1 MPPTLTRIPQADI
14 EDHAIGAAHCG
25 IVATFSAI
33 SIALSTSTTSEPVTA
48 DRLLHK
54 TSLGPLIDD
63 VDGAASTV
71 GLTEDGDGHIPH
83 WQIVKARI
91 VERLLQL
98 HATVRH
104 GTFIGSKVKLPID
117 NTRPME
123 LDLIGEHEGGIFIL
137 ELKVDRGAERNAFS
151 ELFAYSNYVAQM
163 FAMSGPR
170 DITNVL
176 VANLDAKI
184 TREAYLYDL
193 LIGNRDVIV
202 YKPVFADDS
211 LESLRLQLHIPA
223 DEDFQ
228 HLTNR
233 LLSEQ
238 SMACIVGSFD
248 DAPGWFDNREVD
260 GALNQHTRENL
271 ERLSGHLAQL
281 MEAEGLHGF
290 CYVRKHWREVTLSD
304 RSSLILCAVNP
315 FKAADHD
322 LSDPLLQQIDEDHRV
337 SMFEAAD
344 FAFQDRL
351 LVTMRRALEDCL
363 PHGHRFDRETPARS
377 GMVRSMIETVLTHNF
392 GFHAT
397 GLFREAYAANLSRL
411 YERRAAGEDV
421 DDVSTMKAIE
431 LGNWLRAWMFIE
443 ACGFVGE
450 NSTRAD

>member
-1 MPPTLTRIPQADI
+1 MPAKFS
-14 EDHAIGAAHCG
+14 EDDVHDY
-25 IVATFSAI
+25 
-33 SIALSTSTTSEPVTA
+33 LQ
-48 DRLLHK
+48 R
-54 TSLGPLIDD
+54 TSLEPLVDD
-63 VDGAASTV
+63 VAVAASTTR
-71 GLTEDGDGHIPH
+71 LAEDKEGHIPL
-83 WQIVKARI
+83 WQIVKARV

-104 GTFIGSKVKLPID
+104 GTFTGSKVKLPID

-163 FAMSGPR
+163 FAMSGRR

-176 VANLDAKI
+176 VATLDAKI

-202 YKPVFADDS
+202 YRPVFADDT
-211 LESLRLQLHIPA
+211 LESLRLQLHIPT

-228 HLTNR
+228 HLSNR

-238 SMACIVGSFD
+238 SMACVVGSFD
-248 DAPGWFDNREVD
+248 DLRGWFDNREVD
-260 GALNQHTRENL
+260 RALNQYTRENL

-290 CYVRKHWREVTLSD
+290 CYVRKHWQELPMSD

-315 FKAADHD
+315 FKVADHD
-322 LSDPLLQQIDEDHRV
+322 LSDRLREQIHEDHRE

-344 FAFQDRL
+344 GAFLDRL
-351 LVTMRRALEDCL
+351 LVIVRRALEDCL
-363 PHGHRFDRETPARS
+363 PHGHRFDREIPTWNGMARS
-377 GMVRSMIETVLTHNF
+377 MNETVTTHNF

-397 GLFREAYAANLSRL
+397 GLFREAYVANLNRL
-411 YERRAAGEDV
+411 YERRAAGEDI
-421 DDVSTMKAIE
+421 DDISTMKAIE

-443 ACGFVGE
+443 ACGFVADDPNVSEE
-450 NSTRAD
+450 NDSEDLS

>member
-1 MPPTLTRIPQADI
+1 MRGSLRRSTVLPAKFSERDVH
-14 EDHAIGAAHCG
+14 DH
-25 IVATFSAI
+25 
-33 SIALSTSTTSEPVTA
+33 LY
-48 DRLLHK
+48 K
-54 TSLGPLIDD
+54 TSLEPLVDD
-63 VDGAASTV
+63 VAEAISTV
-71 GLTEDGDGHIPH
+71 QLAEDEKGHIPA
-83 WQIVKARI
+83 WQIVKARV

-104 GTFIGSKVKLPID
+104 GTFTGSKVKLAID
-117 NTRPME
+117 STRPME

-176 VANLDAKI
+176 VATLDAKI

-202 YKPVFADDS
+202 YKPTFADDA

-238 SMACIVGSFD
+238 SMACVVGSFD
-248 DAPGWFDNREVD
+248 DLSGWFDNQEVD
-260 GALNQHTRENL
+260 HALNKYTQENL
-271 ERLSGHLAQL
+271 ERLSCHLAQL

-290 CYVRKHWREVTLSD
+290 CYARKHWQELPLSN

-315 FKAADHD
+315 FRVADHG
-322 LSDPLLQQIDEDHRV
+322 LSAPLLEQIHEDHRDT
-337 SMFEAAD
+337 MFEAAD
-344 FAFQDRL
+344 FAFLDRL
-351 LVTMRRALEDCL
+351 LVIVRRALEDCL
-363 PHGHRFDRETPARS
+363 PHGHRFDRETPAWS
-377 GMVRSMIETVLTHNF
+377 GMVRSMIETTFTHNF

-397 GLFREAYAANLSRL
+397 GLFREAYVANLNRL
-411 YERRAAGEDV
+411 YERRAEGEDI
-421 DDVSTMKAIE
+421 DISTMKAVE

-443 ACGFVGE
+443 ACGFVEDDTEVSGE
-450 NSTRAD
+450 VDSEQSS

>member
-1 MPPTLTRIPQADI
+1 MPAK
-14 EDHAIGAAHCG
+14 
-25 IVATFSAI
+25 FS
-33 SIALSTSTTSEPVTA
+33 EHDVH
-48 DRLLHK
+48 DFLHR
-54 TSLGPLIDD
+54 TSLEPLVDD
-63 VDGAASTV
+63 NALPASAAQLV
-71 GLTEDGDGHIPH
+71 EDETGHIPL
-83 WQIVKARI
+83 WQIVKARV

-98 HATVRH
+98 HATVRY
-104 GTFIGSKVKLPID
+104 GTFTGSKVKLPID
-117 NTRPME
+117 GSRPME

-176 VANLDAKI
+176 VATLDAKI

-202 YKPVFADDS
+202 YKPVFADGT

-238 SMACIVGSFD
+238 SMACVVGSFD
-248 DAPGWFDNREVD
+248 DLRGWFDNKEFD
-260 GALNQHTRENL
+260 QALNQYTRENL
-271 ERLSGHLAQL
+271 ERLSCHLAQL
-281 MEAEGLHGF
+281 MEAEALHGF
-290 CYVRKHWREVTLSD
+290 CYVRKHWQELPLSD

-315 FKAADHD
+315 FKVADRA
-322 LSDPLLQQIDEDHRV
+322 LSDPLLKQIHEDHHD

-344 FAFQDRL
+344 FAFLDRL
-351 LVTMRRALEDCL
+351 LVLVRRALEDCL
-363 PHGHRFDRETPARS
+363 PQGHRFDRETPAWS
-377 GMVRSMIETVLTHNF
+377 GMVRSMIETTFTHNF

-397 GLFREAYAANLSRL
+397 GLFREAYVANLNRL
-411 YERRAAGEDV
+411 YERRAAGEDI
-421 DDVSTMKAIE
+421 DLSTMKAIE
-431 LGNWLRAWMFIE
+431 LGNWFRAWVFIE
-443 ACGFVGE
+443 ACGFVEDEQETFEKDDSEDPG
-450 NSTRAD
+450 

>member
-1 MPPTLTRIPQADI
+1 MPGKFS
-14 EDHAIGAAHCG
+14 EDAVH
-25 IVATFSAI
+25 
-33 SIALSTSTTSEPVTA
+33 EY
-48 DRLLHK
+48 LHK
-54 TSLGPLIDD
+54 TSLEPLIED

-71 GLTEDGDGHIPH
+71 SMTEDDNGHMPL
-83 WQIVKARI
+83 WQIVKAR
-91 VERLLQL
+91 VVDRLFQI
-98 HATVRH
+98 HATVRQ
-104 GTFIGSKVKLPID
+104 GTFTGSKVKLPID
-117 NTRPME
+117 STRPIE

-137 ELKVDRGAERNAFS
+137 ELKVGRGAERNAFS

-202 YKPVFADDS
+202 YKPVFPDDT
-211 LESLRLQLHIPA
+211 LESLRLRLHIPA

-238 SMACIVGSFD
+238 SMACVVGSFD
-248 DAPGWFDNREVD
+248 DLPGWFDNREVD
-260 GALNQHTRENL
+260 GALNQYTRENL

-281 MEAEGLHGF
+281 MEADGLHGF
-290 CYVRKHWREVTLSD
+290 CYVRKHWQEVPLSD

-315 FKAADHD
+315 FKIADRD
-322 LSDPLLQQIDEDHRV
+322 LSDPLLEQIDESHRD

-344 FAFQDRL
+344 FAFLDRL
-351 LVTMRRALEDCL
+351 VVIVRQALRDCL
-363 PHGHRFDRETPARS
+363 PHGHRFDCETPAWS
-377 GMVRSMIETVLTHNF
+377 GMARSMIETTLTHNF

-397 GLFREAYAANLSRL
+397 GLFREAYVANLNRI
-411 YERRAAGEDV
+411 YEQRAAGEDV
-421 DDVSTMKAIE
+421 DDISTMKAIE

-443 ACGFVGE
+443 ACGFVEDYTEVSGE
-450 NSTRAD
+450 DDSEDPG

>member
-1 MPPTLTRIPQADI
+1 MPAKFS
-14 EDHAIGAAHCG
+14 EDDVHEYLHRTSLEPLVDDV
-25 IVATFSAI
+25 IVAA
-33 SIALSTSTTSEPVTA
+33 TTV
-48 DRLLHK
+48 RL
-54 TSLGPLIDD
+54 
-63 VDGAASTV
+63 A
-71 GLTEDGDGHIPH
+71 EDKEGHIPL
-83 WQIVKARI
+83 WQIVKTRV

-104 GTFIGSKVKLPID
+104 GTFTGSKVQLPID
-117 NTRPME
+117 KTRPME

-176 VANLDAKI
+176 VATLDAKI

-193 LIGNRDVIV
+193 LIGNRDVVV
-202 YKPVFADDS
+202 YRPVFADDT

-233 LLSEQ
+233 LMSEQ
-238 SMACIVGSFD
+238 SMACVVGSFD
-248 DAPGWFDNREVD
+248 DLPGWFDNQELD
-260 GALNQHTRENL
+260 GALNQYTQKNL
-271 ERLSGHLAQL
+271 ERLSGYLAQL

-290 CYVRKHWREVTLSD
+290 CYVRKHWQELPMFD

-315 FKAADHD
+315 FKVANHD
-322 LSDPLLQQIDEDHRV
+322 LSDPLLDQIHEDHRN

-344 FAFQDRL
+344 FAFLDRL
-351 LVTMRRALEDCL
+351 LVIVRRALEDCL
-363 PHGHRFDRETPARS
+363 PHGHRFDRETPGWS
-377 GMVRSMIETVLTHNF
+377 GMARSMIETALTHNF

-397 GLFREAYAANLSRL
+397 GLFREAYVANLNRL
-411 YERRAAGEDV
+411 YERRAAGEDI

-443 ACGFVGE
+443 ACGFVEDDAKGCE
-450 NSTRAD
+450 EDDSEDSN